1 MPNTSKTFYW
11 AAASIGV
18 VAWTGAII
26 GVTTLPLITE
36 LALGAMGVVGAIW
49 GHSVLFPRERPP
61 GSVAGPGGASRE
73 EVLSAMGL
81 EAKAA
86 ASAPARPRANLP
98 LHVNKAAREE
108 ALRLS
113 EALNA
118 VGLFG
123 PVSVRMEP
131 GGTALIAPVQEG
143 EPVRVSAAL
152 VQHFAARA
160 LAAPEAVAD
169 QLAQSPAWPGR
180 ELAATLAAHI
190 DMLERQAPA
199 QPPAPPSA
207 QGRRPAVPQA
217 EEGRIW
223 PANRG
228 LDIQTRSA

>member
-1 MPNTSKTFYW
+1 
-11 AAASIGV
+11 
-18 VAWTGAII
+18 
-26 GVTTLPLITE
+26 
-36 LALGAMGVVGAIW
+36 VGAIW
-49 GHSVLFPRERPP
+49 GHSVLFPRERPS
-61 GSVAGPGGASRE
+61 GAVAGPGGASRE

-81 EAKAA
+81 AA
-86 ASAPARPRANLP
+86 QPDAAPSRPRTNLP

-152 VQHFAARA
+152 VQHFATRA
-160 LAAPEAVAD
+160 LAAPEALAD
-169 QLAQSPAWPGR
+169 QLGQNPAWPGR

-190 DMLERQAPA
+190 DMLERQMPPPPLPRRAPA
-199 QPPAPPSA
+199 A
-207 QGRRPAVPQA
+207 QMA
-217 EEGRIW
+217 EGSRIW
-223 PANRG
+223 PAANGG
-228 LDIQTRSA
+228 LDIQARSA

>member
-1 MPNTSKTFYW
+1 MPSTSKTFYW
-11 AAASIGV
+11 AAASIGI

-26 GVTTLPLITE
+26 GVTSLPLITE
-36 LALGAMGVVGAIW
+36 LALGGMGIVGAIW
-49 GHSVLFPRERPP
+49 GHSVLFPRERPS
-61 GSVAGPGGASRE
+61 GAVAGPGGASRE

-81 EAKAA
+81 AA
-86 ASAPARPRANLP
+86 QSGATQAAPARPRTNLP

-152 VQHFAARA
+152 VQHFASRA
-160 LAAPEAVAD
+160 MAAPEALAD
-169 QLAQSPAWPGR
+169 QLGQNPAWPGR
-180 ELAATLAAHI
+180 ELAAALAAHI
-190 DMLERQAPA
+190 DMLERQAP
-199 QPPAPPSA
+199 QPRRAPTASAAPA
-207 QGRRPAVPQA
+207 A
-217 EEGRIW
+217 EASRIW
-223 PANRG
+223 PAANGG
-228 LDIQTRSA
+228 LDIRARSA

>member
-1 MPNTSKTFYW
+1 MPSTSKTFYW
-11 AAASIGV
+11 AAASIGI

-26 GVTTLPLITE
+26 GVTSLPLITE
-36 LALGAMGVVGAIW
+36 LALGAMGIVGAIW
-49 GHSVLFPRERPP
+49 GHSVLFPRERPS
-61 GSVAGPGGASRE
+61 GAVAGPGGASRE

-81 EAKAA
+81 TAQPGATP
-86 ASAPARPRANLP
+86 APARPRTNLP

-152 VQHFAARA
+152 VQHFASRA
-160 LAAPEAVAD
+160 MAAPEALAD
-169 QLAQSPAWPGR
+169 QLGQSPTWPGR
-180 ELAATLAAHI
+180 ELAAALAAHI
-190 DMLERQAPA
+190 DMLERQAP
-199 QPPAPPSA
+199 QPPQPRRAPA
-207 QGRRPAVPQA
+207 APAA
-217 EEGRIW
+217 EGSRIW
-223 PANRG
+223 PAAHSG
-228 LDIQTRSA
+228 LDIRARSA